1 MNSEPLPLN
10 MKVESS
16 KDINMHGAN
25 LILDRFLHKGVAIHS
40 ANNTIS
46 AQLHRLHQGLHEE
59 RRLQQHYRHS
69 KSTDP

>member
-1 MNSEPLPLN
+1 MNSEPLPMN

-25 LILDRFLHKGVAIHS
+25 LILGDFLHKGAAIHS

-46 AQLHRLHQGLHEE
+46 GQLHGLHQGLREE
-59 RRLQQHYRHS
+59 RKLQQHYRDT
-69 KSTDP
+69 KSTDS